1 MSEEKFTPGP
11 WFARIENHSFCDT
24 GDVFTSFTVDTEG
37 AEKYDCFVKVF
48 TRNDDIDE
56 AAANTRL
63 IATAPEMY
71 EFGKTTE
78 EVLQILLEQLGP
90 KPSGLYEEIKR
101 LAEERI
107 AEWREIEKKARGE
120 E

>member
-63 IATAPEMY
+63 IATAPEMLNHQD
-71 EFGKTTE
+71 FMRK
-78 EVLQILLEQLGP
+78 
-90 KPSGLYEEIKR
+90 
-101 LAEERI
+101 
-107 AEWREIEKKARGE
+107 
-120 E
+120 